1 MANYKKRFIRLFFGL
16 FLIGLSTFFNG
27 VSGMG
32 YTPWGVLNDGI
43 SKTTGITYGQAN
55 IIIGIAVLLVDILS
69 GEVFGLGTILNIVC
83 IGVFVDIMNW
93 LNNAVR
99 FLPVL
104 DNVYYNLALC
114 VLAAALNIVGI
125 YFYISIK
132 MGCGPRDCL
141 SIVITKKTPMS
152 LGTSR
157 LLLDLGALVVGYM
170 LKGTVGIG
178 TLIITLTKGPG
189 LQLACKIG
197 DLDVRAYSNES
208 VTETIKKLVSMA
220 KESK

>member
-1 MANYKKRFIRLFFGL
+1 
-16 FLIGLSTFFNG
+16 
-27 VSGMG
+27 MG

-132 MGCGPRDCL
+132 
-141 SIVITKKTPMS
+141 
-152 LGTSR
+152 
-157 LLLDLGALVVGYM
+157 
-170 LKGTVGIG
+170 
-178 TLIITLTKGPG
+178 
-189 LQLACKIG
+189 
-197 DLDVRAYSNES
+197 N
-208 VTETIKKLVSMA
+208 
-220 KESK
+220 